1 MILTHLY
8 MFVNIC
14 PTKTKNQFKTYQQN
28 LRTINLQEPE
38 EAHLDLNCSME
49 KYLKMT
55 VVHFIMVFDK

>member
-1 MILTHLY
+1 